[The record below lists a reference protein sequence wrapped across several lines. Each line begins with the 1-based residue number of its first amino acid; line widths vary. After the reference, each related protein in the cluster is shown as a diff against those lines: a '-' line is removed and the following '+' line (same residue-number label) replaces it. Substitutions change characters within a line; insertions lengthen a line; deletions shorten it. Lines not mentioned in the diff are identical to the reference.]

1 MSCCLSLQSL
11 PIVGLFILW
20 PGCKSAGKFRSQ
32 KDLSGQCLS
41 DQRLCLYR
49 KDFEMS
55 QLNSRIEDGQ
65 VMEAQLQKKIK
76 EVQVW
81 WEGLFLHPGSPECP
95 SDVMCRGICVSQS
108 LSEHRGISLEK
119 AGMGSRSQALC
130 QNMVG

>member
-1 MSCCLSLQSL
+1 MQGNLGARRTSQDSVCL
-11 PIVGLFILW
+11 IR
-20 PGCKSAGKFRSQ
+20 GCVF
-32 KDLSGQCLS
+32 
-41 DQRLCLYR
+41 CLYR

-81 WEGLFLHPGSPECP
+81 WEELFLHPGSPECP
-95 SDVMCRGICVSQS
+95 SDVMCRGICMSQS